1 MYGLVNTAIGD
12 LARATGGDAAW
23 TAICEHAGVPPVAFV
38 GMTAYPDEVTYRL
51 VDGASAVLEVPA
63 EQLLA
68 AFGRHWVRYTAHQ
81 GWGPLLQSAGG
92 SLPEVLA
99 GLDAL
104 HARVRLLMPELR
116 PPSFRCTELTP
127 TSLRLDYW
135 SERPGLAPMVVG
147 LVEGLAE
154 LLGAT
159 ATVTA
164 LHAAGGDHDH
174 DAFLVVHSPGPVSA
188 S

>member
-12 LARATGGDAAW
+12 LARAVGGEAGW
-23 TAICEHAGVPPVAFV
+23 TEICAHAQVPPVAFV
-38 GMTAYPDEVTYRL
+38 GMTGYPDEVTYRL
-51 VDGASAVLEVPA
+51 VDGASAVLGLTP
-63 EQLLA
+63 EQVLT
-68 AFGRHWVRYTAHQ
+68 AFGRHWVRYTAQQ

-92 SLPEVLA
+92 SLPEVLG

-116 PPSFRCTELTP
+116 PPSFRCVELTP

-135 SERPGLAPMVVG
+135 SQRPGLAPMVVG

-164 LHAAGGDHDH
+164 LHTADDEHDH
-174 DAFLVVHSPGPVSA
+174 DAFLVDHQPLS
-188 S
+188 